1 MHKILKLVVCIIL
14 CEGAGLLGA
23 VFTMPRIR
31 DWYQTLKK
39 PAFSPPDWL
48 FGPAWTTLY
57 LLMGIALFLV
67 WSRGLGH
74 SAVRLAVIIFAVQLV
89 LNVLWSVLF
98 FGMKLP
104 LAGLIEIVL
113 LWIAILL
120 TIIYSSAVS
129 RPAGILLVPYILW
142 VSFATA
148 LNAAIVLLNRPPPM

>member
-1 MHKILKLVVCIIL
+1 MHRILRLVVCIVL

-39 PAFSPPDWL
+39 PSFSPPDWL
-48 FGPAWTTLY
+48 FGPAWTVLY
-57 LLMGIALFLV
+57 LLMGIALFLI
-67 WSRGLGH
+67 WNRGLGH
-74 SAVRLAVIIFAVQLV
+74 GAVRLAVIVFAVQLV
-89 LNVLWSVLF
+89 LNVLWSIVF
-98 FGMKLP
+98 FGLKLP

-120 TIIYSSAVS
+120 TIIYSMAVS

-148 LNAAIVLLNRPPPM
+148 LNAAIVFLNRARPG